1 MNHLHGTRKAR
12 TASPPRSA
20 GSAGGRRP
28 NKAKFRQRQQVDSS
42 NTNAVAR
49 QENIVLATNPASG
62 KEIMTS
68 VIVLFGINEAT
79 SFNCEYEVKYS
90 SRKRSLFNLRGGNV
104 LLNFNGGY
112 TVVAENMIYERG
124 FMEFLDNGHLVGEVS
139 NIRIR
144 IFHFRWV
151 LGSTTSKNTIHHT
164 SH

>member
-68 VIVLFGINEAT
+68 VIVLFGIGLMKQLH
-79 SFNCEYEVKYS
+79 CHV
-90 SRKRSLFNLRGGNV
+90 
-104 LLNFNGGY
+104 
-112 TVVAENMIYERG
+112 
-124 FMEFLDNGHLVGEVS
+124 
-139 NIRIR
+139 
-144 IFHFRWV
+144 
-151 LGSTTSKNTIHHT
+151 NTK
-164 SH
+164 